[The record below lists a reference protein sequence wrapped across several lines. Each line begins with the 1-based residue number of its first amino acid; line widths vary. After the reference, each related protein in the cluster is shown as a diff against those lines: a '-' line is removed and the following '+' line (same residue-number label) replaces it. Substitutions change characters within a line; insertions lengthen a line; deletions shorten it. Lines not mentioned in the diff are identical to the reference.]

1 MVNFGVLCITD
12 SEDHGDK
19 ITTINFRSTVYF
31 HGQKKGISDRN
42 IREVVENEGD
52 FLVYFR
58 KKNGPFIY
66 CGRTNNSQIIR
77 DRQVPVMEEASLDQR
92 LKISLIID
100 DHLPVEVP
108 RIFNSGCKFKKD
120 LLFHAGLR
128 NINNEQI
135 IPHDGRDI
143 VGVYCCQI

>member
-1 MVNFGVLCITD
+1 MKNFAVICITI
-12 SEDHGDK
+12 SENHGDM
-19 ITTINFRSTVYF
+19 IITINGTTTVYF
-31 HGQKKGISDRN
+31 HSQDKGICDSK
-42 IREVVENEGD
+42 IREVVENKGK
-52 FLVYFR
+52 FLVYAR

-66 CGRTNNSQIIR
+66 YGRTNNSQIIR
-77 DRQVPVMEEASLDQR
+77 DRQVPVMEKASIDQR

-108 RIFNSGCKFKKD
+108 RIFNDGCKFKKD

-135 IPHDGRDI
+135 IPHDGRDL
-143 VGVYCCQI
+143 VGVYCCRI